1 MSAGYLLGAEQGISE
16 PEGLTTEPEQ
26 PEETE
31 ERQPVASFGGDPAGH
46 AQATGQATQ
55 PLAGYLQP
63 AQFAG
68 NHSGGGSFGGSAPQ
82 HQPVIPPGES
92 QRAVE
97 INQHGRDAN
106 AQLRG
111 RYASQNGRSA
121 GDVQKQ
127 WGSSPG

>member
-1 MSAGYLLGAEQGISE
+1 MSAGYPLGAEQGISE

-31 ERQPVASFGGDPAGH
+31 ERQPVASFGGEPAGH

-82 HQPVIPPGES
+82 HQPAVAPGDS
-92 QRAVE
+92 ARAAE
-97 INQHGRDAN
+97 INQHARDAN

-111 RYASQNGRSA
+111 RYASQNGRSQ
-121 GDVQKQ
+121 GDVNRQ
-127 WGSSPG
+127 WGSG

>member
-31 ERQPVASFGGDPAGH
+31 ERQPVASFGGEPAGH

-82 HQPVIPPGES
+82 HQPAVAPRGTQLGQPKSISMPVTPTPSYADAMPPRTAGA
-92 QRAVE
+92 RAT
-97 INQHGRDAN
+97 
-106 AQLRG
+106 
-111 RYASQNGRSA
+111 
-121 GDVQKQ
+121 
-127 WGSSPG
+127 